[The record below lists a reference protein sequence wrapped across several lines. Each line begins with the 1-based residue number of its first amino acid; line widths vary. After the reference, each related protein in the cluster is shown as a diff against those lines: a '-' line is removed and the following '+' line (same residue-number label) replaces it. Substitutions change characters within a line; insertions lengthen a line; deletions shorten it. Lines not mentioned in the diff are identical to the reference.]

1 MRSFCLAIFGIV
13 LILSGCAQPAGSTG
27 NSATAAQIPEKT
39 IAIASLEQETNIF
52 SPVLTTLD
60 DFKGRDL
67 NYGQDVI
74 KAGLQEKDQIAG
86 FMGAVK
92 DFGSGKIN
100 VVPIIHAKA
109 VSGGPIEK
117 AVYDRFK
124 NEVLQ
129 GLRDIKN
136 LDGIYLSLHG
146 SMGVEGMND
155 PEGDLLQTI
164 RSEFGDKLPIGTSY
178 DQHAN
183 ITEKKATLAT
193 FIVGYK
199 TNPHRDFY
207 NTGYV
212 SGKILIKALQGEVKP
227 VMSVRK
233 LRLLRGGGASMDFLA
248 PMDSIFNR
256 MREME
261 KEPGV
266 LCVSNFLV
274 HMWLD
279 EPEMGWSTVA
289 ITDNNKALADKLA
302 DEIADRDWAVRDYPV
317 TQKLYSPSEAVK
329 AAREAW
335 IERLTGIVMFCD
347 LSDTVG
353 TGSPGEN
360 TWLLKVLMEEGS
372 DMVSYVPVRDSQ
384 VVQQLANTPLG
395 DTVTVSAG
403 GKLDKIYNRPYQF
416 TGQLI
421 LKGDFKDGPRSAG
434 RAVILKNKGVHL
446 ILTELPPNTWSTN
459 FFTSMGLDLWKADI
473 VVSKNLFPFRYRF
486 LQYNRKTFNVVSA
499 GTTNIDVMQIKYTSI
514 SRPVYPL
521 DRIDSWQWK
530 KW

>member
-1 MRSFCLAIFGIV
+1 
-13 LILSGCAQPAGSTG
+13 
-27 NSATAAQIPEKT
+27 
-39 IAIASLEQETNIF
+39 
-52 SPVLTTLD
+52 
-60 DFKGRDL
+60 
-67 NYGQDVI
+67 
-74 KAGLQEKDQIAG
+74 
-86 FMGAVK
+86 
-92 DFGSGKIN
+92 
-100 VVPIIHAKA
+100 
-109 VSGGPIEK
+109 
-117 AVYDRFK
+117 
-124 NEVLQ
+124 
-129 GLRDIKN
+129 
-136 LDGIYLSLHG
+136 
-146 SMGVEGMND
+146 
-155 PEGDLLQTI
+155 
-164 RSEFGDKLPIGTSY
+164 
-178 DQHAN
+178 
-183 ITEKKATLAT
+183 
-193 FIVGYK
+193 
-199 TNPHRDFY
+199 
-207 NTGYV
+207 
-212 SGKILIKALQGEVKP
+212 
-227 VMSVRK
+227 
-233 LRLLRGGGASMDFLA
+233 
-248 PMDSIFNR
+248 
-256 MREME
+256 
-261 KEPGV
+261 
-266 LCVSNFLV
+266 
-274 HMWLD
+274 
-279 EPEMGWSTVA
+279 MGWSTVA

-360 TWLLKVLMEEGS
+360 TWLLKVLREEGS

-384 VVQQLANTPLG
+384 VVQQLADTPLG

-421 LKGDFKDGPRSAG
+421 FKGDFKDGPRSAG